1 MPVKDVARTEVVTAA
16 SDQTA
21 GNLATL
27 MKEENVGCVVIEA
40 DDEPIGIVTDRDLV
54 VTVLESRS
62 KPSEVLAG
70 EIMTESPVTVDVDT
84 GILQATEAMYDASVR
99 RMPIVDEN
107 GQVAGIITMDDLLVL
122 LTDELDNLASI
133 AEAESPP
140 Y

>member
-1 MPVKDVARTEVVTAA
+1 MPVKDVARTDVVTAG

-62 KPSEVLAG
+62 KPSEVNAG

-84 GILQATEAMYDASVR
+84 GILKATEAMYEASVR
-99 RMPIVDEN
+99 RIPIVDEN
-107 GQVAGIITMDDLLVL
+107 GKVAGIITMDDLLVL

-133 AEAESPP
+133 VEAESPP